1 MMFFMSADNF
11 EGSILLEKL
20 AEIGLVDQFF
30 EAVDSDDFSTITNL
44 LREADIDE
52 ESIQIVIKKII
63 DSSD

>member
-1 MMFFMSADNF
+1 MSADNF